1 MQETFRLMIKV
12 KSSFTIG
19 LTLLCKENHKH
30 QRTPRKCSLTLYS
43 NNQKHPIFS
52 FLAFCLCSSYLLWQH
67 KHIHPT
73 LNLILRSVH
82 VACNGLYQPKIV
94 ESGNQN
100 CFSLCILLKENMEQL
115 KNVLFVLLFI
125 TTDLGLEEVQ
135 KGKAI
140 CLVIDAK

>member
-1 MQETFRLMIKV
+1 MIKV

-30 QRTPRKCSLTLYS
+30 QRTLRKCSLTLYS

-115 KNVLFVLLFI
+115 KTYYLLFCSLPL
-125 TTDLGLEEVQ
+125 TLVLKKYK
-135 KGKAI
+135 KGKLFAW
-140 CLVIDAK
+140 